1 MQNPEE
7 LRQELE
13 RLKAENAALKN
24 ERKPASIRDISFKV
38 AEKGGLSVYGL
49 GRFPVTLY
57 KEQWVRLLDKEQDI
71 RAFMK
76 ENEEK
81 LKSRE

>member
-1 MQNPEE
+1 MQSQDD
-7 LRQELE
+7 LRVELE
-13 RLKAENAALKN
+13 RLRAENAALKS
-24 ERKPASIRDISFKV
+24 EKKGASSREISFKV

-57 KEQWVRLLDKEQDI
+57 KEQWVRLLDKQDEI
-71 RAFMK
+71 RNFIK
-76 ENEEK
+76 ENEDR

>member
-1 MQNPEE
+1 MQNQED
-7 LRQELE
+7 LRLELE
-13 RLKAENAALKN
+13 RLRAENLALKS
-24 ERKPASIRDISFKV
+24 EKKSPTAREISFKV

-71 RAFMK
+71 RSFIK
-76 ENEEK
+76 SNEEK

>member
-1 MQNPEE
+1 MENHDE
-7 LRQELE
+7 LRVELE
-13 RLKAENAALKN
+13 KLRAENAALKN
-24 ERKPASIRDISFKV
+24 EKKPASLREISFKV

-57 KEQWVRLLDKEQDI
+57 KEQWVRLLDKQGDI
-71 RAFMK
+71 RNFIK
-76 ENEEK
+76 DNEEK

>member
-1 MQNPEE
+1 MQNQDE
-7 LRQELE
+7 LRLELE
-13 RLKAENAALKN
+13 RLRAENMALKN
-24 ERKPASIRDISFKV
+24 EKKPTSLREISFKV

-57 KEQWVRLLDKEQDI
+57 KEQWLRLLDRQEDI
-71 RAFMK
+71 RNFIK
-76 ENEEK
+76 TNEEK